1 MPDIIIE
8 TNAEY
13 NDKKEERLAAYAR
26 FLAELQKK
34 NITPYKVSKDTGIA
48 TATLSDWKK
57 GVSMPKNDKMDVLS
71 KYLNISTDYIIYG
84 EEPNN
89 AKANAMLDVQISED
103 PELKEAIKKYY
114 TLDDRKKKHVL
125 ELIDL
130 LYTE

>member
-8 TNAEY
+8 TTAEY

-103 PELKEAIKKYY
+103 SELREAIKKYY
-114 TLDDRKKKHVL
+114 ALDDRKKKHVL

-130 LYTE
+130 LSEE